1 MRRDACEIL
10 GSRNQSFAGA
20 GHPFLF
26 ILLLAR

>member
-10 GSRNQSFAGA
+10 GSRKQSFVGA

-26 ILLLAR
+26 ILLLV